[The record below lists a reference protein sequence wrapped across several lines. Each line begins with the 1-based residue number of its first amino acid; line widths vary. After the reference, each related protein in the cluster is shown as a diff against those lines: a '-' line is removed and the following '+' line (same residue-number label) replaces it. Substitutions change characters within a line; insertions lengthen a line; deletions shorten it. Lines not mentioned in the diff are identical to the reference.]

1 MRNKIV
7 SYTVFTDLFMML
19 TLVLA
24 LVLAIS
30 SQENEVLSPILQ
42 TKESHKQVISKDR
55 PHILLVEVLYGNR
68 NGQFKVTDEGK
79 SKLYSRADQVVEFI
93 KKNRPE
99 GVRVRVDERA
109 NSSWLQIFDEA
120 ENLGVRV
127 WRQHQ

>member
-42 TKESHKQVISKDR
+42 TKEPHKQVISKDR
-55 PHILLVEVLYGNR
+55 SHILLVEVLYGNR

-79 SKLYSRADQVVEFI
+79 SKLYSRAEQVVEFI
-93 KKNRPE
+93 KKSRPE

-109 NSSWLQIFDEA
+109 NSSWLKIFDET